1 MPIKEPPWVI
11 KYRPK
16 RISDVVDQDNAK
28 KEFTLWLNQWFKGK
42 PDKKAAILYGPPGCG
57 KTTWL
62 SRQVA
67 RAWEKGE
74 KVLIASL
81 TRAAAAEVAGRE
93 LPIPRDNIGTLH
105 AHCYRS
111 LGRPRIAET
120 KAEYIND

>member
-1 MPIKEPPWVI
+1 MEQEF
-11 KYRPK
+11 R
-16 RISDVVDQDNAK
+16 VV
-28 KEFTLWLNQWFKGK
+28 
-42 PDKKAAILYGPPGCG
+42 GPPGCG

-120 KAEYIND
+120 KAEYINDWNKSYPQYHMSVAKKIWTLVPIGLP